1 MSFDDS
7 SPLGYFKKRSLSKI
21 AQLFKALK
29 QIQFSGQLIWQSPD
43 GQQWT
48 LFLQLGQLVYGTGGI
63 HPVRRWQRHLL
74 TKCPQLKLDLK
85 QLEEELLAA
94 EDWAFPSCWE
104 YQLLYA
110 WITQQKVAELTISQ
124 VIQEIIAEVFFD
136 VAQTLNVTYQLERSQ
151 PIATKFVPVSV
162 NQEAILAAV
171 ERSWQ
176 VWLSL
181 NLENYSPNLAP
192 IIQNS
197 EQIRASTTPT
207 TYKMLVALLDGQH
220 TLRDLAIK
228 THRET
233 LQLTQAL
240 LPYIQLDWI
249 DLVPIADY
257 TAPNIPFKPQRSAAN
272 PEALLIACIDDSAMV
287 CQSMEQVIRGAGYG
301 FIAIREASRAIAMLL
316 AKKPHL
322 IFLDLI
328 MPETNGY
335 EICSQLR
342 KVSMF
347 KNTPI
352 IILSGNDGIVDQV
365 RARLLGAT
373 DFLSKPMEPAVV
385 LNIIRKY
392 LKHAALI

>member
-1 MSFDDS
+1 MNFEVS
-7 SPLGYFKKRSLSKI
+7 SPSEYFKQRSIPKT

-29 QIQFSGQLIWQSPD
+29 QIKFSGKLIWQSPD
-43 GQQWT
+43 EQQWT
-48 LFLQLGQLVYGTGGI
+48 LFLQLGQLVYGTGGA

-74 TKCPQLKLDLK
+74 TGCPQLRFDLN
-85 QLEEELLAA
+85 QLEVELSKT
-94 EDWAFPSCWE
+94 EDWAFSNCWE
-104 YQLLYA
+104 YQLLYG
-110 WITQQKVAELTISQ
+110 WITQQKIAASTIAQ
-124 VIQEIIAEVFFD
+124 IIQGIISEILFD
-136 VAQTLNVTYQLERSQ
+136 VAQQPNVTYQLERSQ
-151 PIATKFVPVSV
+151 PIATKFLPISV
-162 NQEAILAAV
+162 NQEAVLATV

-176 VWLSL
+176 AWLTL

-192 IIQNS
+192 VIQNS
-197 EQIRASTTPT
+197 EQIQAATTPT
-207 TYKMLVALLDGQH
+207 TYKMLAALLDGQH

-228 THRET
+228 TQRET

-240 LPYIQLDWI
+240 LPYIQLGWI
-249 DLVPIADY
+249 DLIPIPDY
-257 TAPNIPFKPQRSAAN
+257 IAPTIPYKPQRSGAN
-272 PEALLIACIDDSAMV
+272 PETLLIACIDDSVMV

-301 FIAIREASRAIAMLL
+301 FIAIREASRAIATLL

-342 KVSMF
+342 KVSLF

-373 DFLSKPMEPAVV
+373 DFLSKPMEPTVI
-385 LNIIRKY
+385 LEIIRKY
-392 LKHAALI
+392 LKDTALI